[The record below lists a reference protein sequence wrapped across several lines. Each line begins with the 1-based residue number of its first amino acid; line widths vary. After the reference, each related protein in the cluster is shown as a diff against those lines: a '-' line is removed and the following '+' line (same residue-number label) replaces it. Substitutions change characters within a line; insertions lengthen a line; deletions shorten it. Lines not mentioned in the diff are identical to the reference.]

1 MLQLL
6 LVKVMVC
13 MGLCVL
19 DWEREQFLFVSL
31 LTLIMARVHVF
42 EYFSL
47 CLLESSAWFL
57 CKRECTATISFNLYQ
72 SVSIF
77 FWQVDVVQDAAVF
90 EKEYP
95 LMAAVNR
102 AAKGKSLWTE
112 RKVSH
117 CQMKDGSV
125 TLHTTCELKEGLVA
139 NHCKLKG
146 LNQINVNWMKG
157 GQR

>member
-1 MLQLL
+1 MLHLL
-6 LVKVMVC
+6 LVKVVEC

-19 DWEREQFLFVSL
+19 DWEREQFLFVL
-31 LTLIMARVHVF
+31 LLMLIMVCVHVF

-47 CLLESSAWFL
+47 CLLESRAWFL
-57 CKRECTATISFNLYQ
+57 CKRECTATVSFSLYQ

-77 FWQVDVVQDAAVF
+77 CWQVEVVQDAAVF

-112 RKVSH
+112 RKANGKSLSNERWISDIRLVNW
-117 CQMKDGSV
+117 K
-125 TLHTTCELKEGLVA
+125 LKEGL
-139 NHCKLKG
+139 
-146 LNQINVNWMKG
+146 G
-157 GQR
+157 GKSL